1 MRITIISS
9 LPKEFLHSD
18 DIIDDP
24 FRWKRQTRRK
34 AGTQSFWPKSDDLAD
49 MAAGLPS
56 DVCIQLSFSFQNFK
70 PQLHKLYPC
79 LPFPQQ
85 STEADFNQGG
95 MRWNIFSN
103 T

>member
-1 MRITIISS
+1 MRITISSS

-18 DIIDDP
+18 DMIDDP

-70 PQLHKLYPC
+70 PQLHKLDPC
-79 LPFPQQ
+79 LHF
-85 STEADFNQGG
+85 FH
-95 MRWNIFSN
+95 SN
-103 T
+103 PPKLISIRER

>member
-1 MRITIISS
+1 MRITLISS

-18 DIIDDP
+18 DMIDDP

-56 DVCIQLSFSFQNFK
+56 DVCIQLSLSFQNFK

-79 LPFPQQ
+79 LHF
-85 STEADFNQGG
+85 FH
-95 MRWNIFSN
+95 SN
-103 T
+103 PPKLISIRER